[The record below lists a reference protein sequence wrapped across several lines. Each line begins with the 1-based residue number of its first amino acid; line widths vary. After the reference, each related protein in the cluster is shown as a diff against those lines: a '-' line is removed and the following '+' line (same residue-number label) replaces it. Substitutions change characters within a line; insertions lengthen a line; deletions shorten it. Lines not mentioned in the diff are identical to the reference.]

1 MFLKFLKYLLFRLA
15 YVIALFLAALGMQ
28 APTLSYAKEISTGI
42 FVLLF
47 IPCVVQLLVSFWR
60 VLPLAS
66 KVYRNHP
73 QWGGS
78 RDRDY

>member
-1 MFLKFLKYLLFRLA
+1 MIRQLFRFILYRLTYA
-15 YVIALFLAALGMQ
+15 IALFLAVLGMQ
-28 APTLSYAKEISTGI
+28 APTLSNAKEIATGI
-42 FVLLF
+42 FALLF